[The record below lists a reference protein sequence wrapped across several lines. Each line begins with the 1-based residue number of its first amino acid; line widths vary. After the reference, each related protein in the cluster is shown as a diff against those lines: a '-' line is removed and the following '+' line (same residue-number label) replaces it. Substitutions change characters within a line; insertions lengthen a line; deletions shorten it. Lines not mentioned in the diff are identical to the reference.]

1 MYSNAYV
8 NDSIAIINAKEN
20 PIAINNNVTT
30 SNLRNDK
37 PIKFMKFNKIIF

>member
-20 PIAINNNVTT
+20 PIAINNKATII
-30 SNLRNDK
+30 NLRNDK
-37 PIKFMKFNKIIF
+37 PIKFIK